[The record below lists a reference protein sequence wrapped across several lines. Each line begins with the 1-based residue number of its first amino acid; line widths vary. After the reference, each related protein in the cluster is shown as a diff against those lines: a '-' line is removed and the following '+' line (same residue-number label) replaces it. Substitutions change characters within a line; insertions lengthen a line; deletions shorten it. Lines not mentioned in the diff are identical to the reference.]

1 MAFQRERRRVI
12 QRKSNLEFI
21 CNLLEKNSPDLPTL
35 YSPNVRRW
43 VIFGGFVRDMNM
55 KIKDESCDID
65 IATIGKTAD
74 DVIRKLENQDRLRI
88 DDGIEESF
96 TNTIYPVR
104 RIVADLP
111 EFQSSIDFVNTAHP
125 MFKICDF
132 TVNNLMYVN
141 TTMDINIRVKI
152 EDMTRHETLALC
164 MSDIHEGL
172 LRFMMPTEIP
182 CSCRRHFVSTSRE
195 NRVAPYS
202 DFTSKFEKSCTQCEL
217 VLLEQQLKLVERLN
231 KMLKKTHPETGE
243 KLFRMADEP
252 NFPSYFP
259 QIVEKEKIQDNEIC
273 SICQEVFHEREGR
286 EECDDVVILTCG
298 HKHCADCMYNYVMK
312 STQRSEYGRRDS
324 VSCPICRKKVVLKTL
339 GDSPVSSEAA
349 EEGSLNPAH
358 PTDWEVSDSE
368 EE

>member
-111 EFQSSIDFVNTAHP
+111 ESELSIDFVNMAHP

-164 MSDIHEGL
+164 MSDIQNGL

-202 DFTSKFEKSCTQCEL
+202 DFTSEFDKNCTQCAL
-217 VLLEQQLKLVERLN
+217 VLQ
-231 KMLKKTHPETGE
+231 
-243 KLFRMADEP
+243 
-252 NFPSYFP
+252 
-259 QIVEKEKIQDNEIC
+259 
-273 SICQEVFHEREGR
+273 
-286 EECDDVVILTCG
+286 
-298 HKHCADCMYNYVMK
+298 
-312 STQRSEYGRRDS
+312 
-324 VSCPICRKKVVLKTL
+324 
-339 GDSPVSSEAA
+339 SS
-349 EEGSLNPAH
+349 S
-358 PTDWEVSDSE
+358 
-368 EE
+368 